1 MRRFSLVCALVWATA
16 CGGAKAP
23 TPSMPLTESQERAF
37 DNGVDFIASLE
48 GLEGRWRDDWD
59 RDLTERVVGADVI
72 ALVTVE
78 TLRTDTDPQQ
88 RVTYRLLS
96 HVDRVLVGQPRG
108 KELELE
114 ANPDQPGFS
123 TLHDNPARL
132 TDKQFVAYVRPGP
145 DGPRWHLSHASEPV
159 IVETERKITELE
171 RVPKKSG
178 GERVIVH
185 TN

>member
-1 MRRFSLVCALVWATA
+1 MRRISLVCALVWATA

-23 TPSMPLTESQERAF
+23 TPSTPLTESQERAF

-96 HVDRVLVGQPRG
+96 HVD
-108 KELELE
+108 
-114 ANPDQPGFS
+114 
-123 TLHDNPARL
+123 
-132 TDKQFVAYVRPGP
+132 
-145 DGPRWHLSHASEPV
+145 
-159 IVETERKITELE
+159 
-171 RVPKKSG
+171 
-178 GERVIVH
+178 
-185 TN
+185 